1 MIFISSYMRMIVV
14 EKTREFSLGSS
25 SQSLRDRCGATCA
38 DQKAD
43 CLVGSYVGLRQLHLL
58 PS

>member
-14 EKTREFSLGSS
+14 EKTQEFSLGSS
-25 SQSLRDRCGATCA
+25 SQGLRDGCGATCA

-43 CLVGSYVGLRQLHLL
+43 CLVGSYSGLGELHLL

>member
-1 MIFISSYMRMIVV
+1 MRMIVV
-14 EKTREFSLGSS
+14 EETWEFSLGSS
-25 SQSLRDRCGATCA
+25 SQGLSDGCEATSA

-43 CLVGSYVGLRQLHLL
+43 CLVGSCMGLREQYLL